1 MATRLPWYSFLYG
14 LLGAQGTF
22 WLWIV
27 AILALWWTETPFMQR
42 LENRA
47 PVTVTPL
54 VAGAGA
60 EGRRWIDTTG
70 VEVGLDRGLL
80 LLDERKGPSVPPN
93 YRLLLHPEDSATQW
107 WIDALALA
115 NTAAEGKEPERTQ
128 ARLALRGK
136 VALLEGQD
144 GREDALPSPKRAL
157 LVEYPSDEPRPTP
170 PALAA
175 LGPGMSTP
183 FEEREQRIIDRIR
196 ASVRPTARIEGVLVE
211 TPATLRERYKD
222 DVGVVVAPFL
232 VRQGARPRDLESYVF
247 GGAAICFLFLAAGFR
262 GASRPRPPE
271 GEAHAEPGHTVTG
284 TTTGV

>member
-1 MATRLPWYSFLYG
+1 MASRLPWYSFLYR

-27 AILALWWTETPFMQR
+27 AISALWWTEKPFMQR
-42 LENRA
+42 LENRT

-60 EGRRWIDTTG
+60 DGRRWIDTTG

-80 LLDERKGPSVPPN
+80 LLDERKGPSVPSN

-115 NTAAEGKEPERTQ
+115 NTAVEGKEPEKTT
-128 ARLALRGK
+128 ARLALRARLA
-136 VALLEGQD
+136 VLEGQD
-144 GREDALPSPKRAL
+144 GRDDALPSPKRAL
-157 LVEYPSDEPRPTP
+157 LVEYAADTP
-170 PALAA
+170 PPAPPPA
-175 LGPGMSTP
+175 PVTQVFTTP
-183 FEEREQRIIDRIR
+183 FEEREQRRIDRIR
-196 ASVRPTARIEGVLVE
+196 ASVRTSVRLDGVLVE
-211 TPATLRERYKD
+211 TPPTLRERYKE

-262 GASRPRPPE
+262 GASRSDAAPAE
-271 GEAHAEPGHTVTG
+271 GEAQAQTVTG

>member
-1 MATRLPWYSFLYG
+1 MATKLPWYSFLYR

-27 AILALWWTETPFMQR
+27 AISALWWTEKPFIQR
-42 LENRA
+42 LENRT
-47 PVTVTPL
+47 PVPVTPL

-60 EGRRWIDTTG
+60 EGRRWIDTAG

-107 WIDALALA
+107 WVDALALA
-115 NTAAEGKEPERTQ
+115 NTAAEGQDPDKST
-128 ARLALRGK
+128 ALR
-136 VALLEGQD
+136 ALRKRIADLEGQD
-144 GREDALPSPKRAL
+144 GRDDALPSPKRAL
-157 LVEYPSDEPRPTP
+157 LVEYPADEPRPAP
-170 PALAA
+170 PAQPVT
-175 LGPGMSTP
+175 GPGMKTP

-196 ASVRPTARIEGVLVE
+196 ANVRPSARIEGVLVE
-211 TPATLRERYKD
+211 TPPTLRERYKD

-232 VRQGARPRDLESYVF
+232 VRQGAQPRDLESYVF

-262 GASRPRPPE
+262 GASRSSPPAD
-271 GEAHAEPGHTVTG
+271 EAGAEVGQTVTG
-284 TTTGV
+284 TTTGA

>member
-1 MATRLPWYSFLYG
+1 MASRLPWYSFLYR

-27 AILALWWTETPFMQR
+27 AISALWWTETPFMQR
-42 LENRA
+42 LENR
-47 PVTVTPL
+47 TPAVMNLL

-60 EGRRWIDTTG
+60 DGRRWVDTTG
-70 VEVGLDRGLL
+70 VEVVLDRGLL

-107 WIDALALA
+107 WVDALALA
-115 NTAAEGKEPERTQ
+115 STAAEGKEPERTQ

-136 VALLEGQD
+136 VAILEGQD
-144 GREDALPSPKRAL
+144 GRDDALPSPKRAL
-157 LVEYPSDEPRPTP
+157 LVEYPEDEPRPAAPTP
-170 PALAA
+170 VAV
-175 LGPGMSTP
+175 GPGMTTP

-196 ASVRPTARIEGVLVE
+196 ASVRTSVRVEGVLVE
-211 TPATLRERYKD
+211 TPPTLRERYKD

-262 GASRPRPPE
+262 GASRSDAAPAE
-271 GEAHAEPGHTVTG
+271 GEGQTVTG

>member
-1 MATRLPWYSFLYG
+1 MATRLPWYSFLYR

-42 LENRA
+42 LENRT

-60 EGRRWIDTTG
+60 DGRRWIDTLG
-70 VEVGLDRGLL
+70 VEVTLDRALL

-107 WIDALALA
+107 WVDSLALA
-115 NTAAEGKEPERTQ
+115 NTAAEGKEPEKS
-128 ARLALRGK
+128 AALR
-136 VALLEGQD
+136 ALRKRIADLEGQD
-144 GREDALPSPKRAL
+144 LREDALPSPKRAL
-157 LVEYPSDEPRPTP
+157 LVEYPADTPRPPPP
-170 PALAA
+170 PAPPATGAGLR
-175 LGPGMSTP
+175 TP
-183 FEEREQRIIDRIR
+183 FEEREQQIIDRIR
-196 ASVRPTARIEGVLVE
+196 AHVRPGVRVEGVLVE
-211 TPATLRERYKD
+211 TPGTLRERFKD

-262 GASRPRPPE
+262 GASRAAPPE
-271 GEAHAEPGHTVTG
+271 PQPQPGHTVTG
-284 TTTGV
+284 TTTGA